1 MTEQIPPH
9 AIEAEQ
15 AVLGSMM
22 LERSALLKGAE
33 MLEPADFYRPTHETV
48 FETLCILKEEPTPI
62 DILTLK
68 FKLARM
74 SKLVEVGGEEYLFTL
89 AESVPTAANIE
100 HYCRIVKTHSLK
112 RQQIAL
118 ANEMLASAY
127 QPDTD
132 PAEDTAKVWEATLR
146 ASDKGSDSPHK
157 IGDLIPDY
165 YDNLQDYTERQ
176 DALRWKTCL
185 PTLDA
190 NFEMGLPRLIV
201 VKARRGSGKT
211 HTLIDWA
218 WHCAYHGRAA
228 LIFSL
233 EMSERGILQRI
244 IARSGGVNSRTV
256 AKPWGDNDWA
266 NVLYASDQAKGLPI
280 YISAGR
286 GTTTARMMTIVE
298 SLKASGVDI
307 GMIGIDYAELIGTK
321 SRNSR
326 EQELMSVAVDL
337 QRMADRAQASVVL
350 LSQTNKEGGERYSEG
365 IGNSADLLLHWERE
379 GESATLTCEKNRF
392 GPGFKLPCKMNYQ
405 TSTLNEQT
413 ADERGE

>member
-1 MTEQIPPH
+1 MKEH
-9 AIEAEQ
+9 FSIEAEQ
-15 AVLGSMM
+15 AVLGSM
-22 LERSALLKGAE
+22 LLDADALRIGVEELACD
-33 MLEPADFYRPTHETV
+33 DFYRETHQIIHLALTE
-48 FETLCILKEEPTPI
+48 LHDAGTPV
-62 DILTLK
+62 DIITLK
-68 FKLARM
+68 IKLARM
-74 SKLVEVGGEEYLFTL
+74 VKLEEAGGQEYLFTL
-89 AESVPTAANIE
+89 AESVPTAANCE
-100 HYCRIVKTHSLK
+100 HYCRIVKEFADQRERL
-112 RQQIAL
+112 RLAL
-118 ANEMLASAY
+118 ETVARFEGDDNTPEAMSESAAKFIRAA
-127 QPDTD
+127 DTSND
-132 PAEDTAKVWEATLR
+132 RPRRISE
-146 ASDKGSDSPHK
+146 
-157 IGDLIPDY
+157 LIPSY

-190 NFEMGLPRLIV
+190 NFEMGTPRLIV

-211 HTLIDWA
+211 HILIDWA

-233 EMSERGILQRI
+233 EMSERGILQRV

-321 SRNSR
+321 ARNSR

-379 GESATLTCEKNRF
+379 GEQATLTCEKNRF

-405 TSTLNEQT
+405 TSTLNEET
-413 ADERGE
+413 GAERGEG